1 MTLRS
6 RLERAEKKAPDPNA
20 RPQRWVI
27 THRNRPCHLHTEPG
41 PEMWDDEDGTEHP
54 VTDAMR
60 EEWEREGVFVVC
72 TEYVG
77 TCHTNRCEPG
87 V

>member
-6 RLERAEKKAPDPNA
+6 RLERAEKKAPDPAA
-20 RPQRWVI
+20 RPQLWVR
-27 THRNRPCHLHTEPG
+27 THRDHPCHLHTEPG
-41 PEMWDDEDGTEHP
+41 PEMWEDEDGTDHP

-60 EEWEREGVFVVC
+60 EQWEREGVFVVC

-77 TCHTNRCEPG
+77 TCHTNGCEPG